1 MSCRGIRI
9 FFTSRSLSSTPSFTG
24 ACPPASSLKPPAWMM
39 VYFILFFLPRKV
51 SSGELQFVEKFLS
64 QSNCSGAWRIWTNL
78 MGKST
83 RLECWK
89 SVKQLMTSYDQ
100 LTLNSNRWPKQFVWV
115 NSQTSHNLVCYVYRV
130 YRYQLYKGSYV
141 PQTRN
146 VQHHQNLLSRS
157 RPGMPCFATT
167 PVIAW
172 IEKKNPKV
180 ESAKFLVGKISY
192 MPRRKL
198 HKRTIKE
205 RQKIY
210 STNSFSAK
218 GRLQRSMR

>member
-24 ACPPASSLKPPAWMM
+24 ACPPASPLKPPAWMM

-51 SSGELQFVEKFLS
+51 SESKQLPG
-64 QSNCSGAWRIWTNL
+64 WTRWKNQE
-78 MGKST
+78 G
-83 RLECWK
+83 WK
-89 SVKQLMTSYDQ
+89 SLKKSLWLGLLS
-100 LTLNSNRWPKQFVWV
+100 SNRWPKHFVWV
-115 NSQTSHNLVCYVYRV
+115 NSRTSQNLVCYVYR
-130 YRYQLYKGSYV
+130 YQLYNGSCV

-146 VQHHQNLLSRS
+146 VQHFQTLLSRS

-167 PVIAW
+167 PVTAW

-180 ESAKFLVGKISY
+180 QSAKFAVGKISY

-198 HKRTIKE
+198 NKRTIQNNK
-205 RQKIY
+205 KIHMDV
-210 STNSFSAK
+210 SENK
-218 GRLQRSMR
+218 GYPQIIHLIRVFHYKPSILG